1 MKRLM
6 ILMSLLVASVSNA
19 EVDGD
24 FMGYNNCL
32 KALQDVGELDK
43 YIWLQDSPAVLMHK
57 KKSRVVLFSEEGL
70 TVIPKP
76 KNITCDELE
85 GRVNLKKF
93 LGVEARR
100 SFRSGIEDTT
110 RISKNIGKYDNI
122 LQSCG
127 DYMLIASPNIK
138 DEVSD
143 MRRQF
148 NQIKKIRSS
157 ILEGE
162 DRGLE

>member
-32 KALQDVGELDK
+32 KALQDVGELSDK
-43 YIWLQDSPAVLMHK
+43 YIWLQDNPAVLMHK
-57 KKSRVVLFSEEGL
+57 NKSRVVLFSEEGL

-76 KNITCDELE
+76 KNRTCDELE

-100 SFRSGIEDTT
+100 SFHSSTDAS
-110 RISKNIGKYDNI
+110 ISKNIGKYDNI

-127 DYMLIASPNIK
+127 VYMLSGSPNIQ
-138 DEVSD
+138 DMVSD
-143 MRRQF
+143 MRRRF
-148 NQIKKIRSS
+148 NEIKKIRSS